1 MLMIV
6 AAIIFLFLIRLQFP
20 KSKSI
25 SEILRRRYGQSILK
39 ILRTFEKLNYLIRKA
54 ELDLEFLLRCRD
66 SNVIPNFLNFKLA
79 VSLLKLL

>member
-1 MLMIV
+1 MIV

-39 ILRTFEKLNYLIRKA
+39 ILRTFEKLDYLLRKA

-66 SNVIPNFLNFKLA
+66 NNVIPNFLNFKLV